1 MFDRHAKQLLE
12 KLITLFPCTVVT
24 GVRQCGKTTLLSEFS
39 PPWQCFDMETGSDQQ
54 QILDDPDLFLRL
66 HPNQT
71 IIDEAQQAPSL
82 FPALRVAID
91 QQRSQTGRFLLSG
104 SSSPALNQQIAES
117 LAGRVASIEL
127 SPLTLTEAWRLPPSP
142 IYSLITLQAPIE
154 QLLEQAHPR
163 LDIQRIYHYWLK
175 GGYPELWE
183 RDQPDLQKLWYQ
195 NYIDTY
201 LMRDI
206 STLFPRMDRNRYRQL
221 ILLMTQAS
229 GTILNNA
236 QFART
241 LGVSEPTIRDWLQIA
256 HDTFIW
262 RQLPAWDR
270 SKQKQLVKHPK
281 GFLRDSGMMNHLL
294 HINSIELLT
303 THPAAG
309 LSWESMV
316 IENLLRNFNNRGDQV
331 TPYHYRTRG
340 GAEIDLILEGD
351 FGLLPI
357 EIKMTSTPGKRQ
369 LRALNE
375 FIDQHNCRYGIVVT
389 GNNRAAL
396 LDERI
401 ITIPAATLSF
411 HSAIAATSHNSALL
425 HARLGAPFLYYVVD
439 SATDLPPV
447 LPTH

>member
-1 MFDRHAKQLLE
+1 MLNRHAKHHLE
-12 KLITLFPCTVVT
+12 TLITLFPCTVIT
-24 GVRQCGKTTLLSEFS
+24 GVRQCGKSTLLSEFT
-39 PPWQCFDMETGSDQQ
+39 PPWQLFDMEVGADQQ

-71 IIDEAQQAPSL
+71 IIDEAQLAPSL

-91 QQRSQTGRFLLSG
+91 QQRNQTGRFLLSG
-104 SSSPALNQQIAES
+104 SSSPTLSQQISES
-117 LAGRVASIEL
+117 LAGRVAAMEL
-127 SPLTLTEAWRLPPSP
+127 SPLTLTEAWKLSPSP
-142 IYSLITLQAPIE
+142 IYALISAQASIK
-154 QLLEQAHPR
+154 QLLKQAISR
-163 LDIQRIYHYWLK
+163 LDIQQIYHYWLK
-175 GGYPELWE
+175 GGYPELWQ
-183 RDQPDLQKLWYQ
+183 RDQPELQKLWHQ

-221 ILLMTQAS
+221 ILLLTQAS

-236 QFART
+236 EVART

-256 HDTFIW
+256 HDTYIW

-270 SKQKQLVKHPK
+270 SRQKQLVKHPK
-281 GFLRDSGMMNHLL
+281 GFLRDSGMAHQLL
-294 HINSIELLT
+294 RIDTIELLT
-303 THPAAG
+303 THPSAG

-316 IENLLRNFNNRGDQV
+316 IENLLRNFSNRGDRV

-351 FGLLPI
+351 FGLLPV

-375 FIDQHNCRYGIVVT
+375 FIDQHNCHYGIVVT
-389 GNNRAAL
+389 GNSKAAR
-396 LDERI
+396 LDEHI
-401 ITIPAATLSF
+401 IAIPAG
-411 HSAIAATSHNSALL
+411 AL
-425 HARLGAPFLYYVVD
+425 
-439 SATDLPPV
+439 
-447 LPTH
+447 

>member
-1 MFDRHAKQLLE
+1 MITLEYTPMFDRHAKQHLE
-12 KLITLFPCTVVT
+12 KLISLFPCTVVT
-24 GVRQCGKTTLLSEFS
+24 GVRQCGKTTLLSELS
-39 PPWQCFDMETGSDQQ
+39 PPWQSFDMEVGSDQQ

-66 HPNQT
+66 HPKQT
-71 IIDEAQQAPSL
+71 IIDEAQLAPPL

-91 QQRSQTGRFLLSG
+91 QQRHQTGRFLLSG
-104 SSSPALNQQIAES
+104 SSSPALSQQIAES
-117 LAGRVASIEL
+117 LAGRVATIEL
-127 SPLTLTEAWRLPPSP
+127 SPLTLAEAWKLPPSP
-142 IYSLITLQAPIE
+142 IYSLISDQVSIK
-154 QLLEQAHPR
+154 QLLQQTTSR
-163 LDIQRIYHYWLK
+163 LSIQQIYHYWLK
-175 GGYPELWE
+175 GGYPELWV
-183 RDQPDLQKLWYQ
+183 RDQPDLQKLWQQ

-221 ILLMTQAS
+221 ILLLTQAS

-270 SKQKQLVKHPK
+270 SRQKQLVKHPK

-294 HINSIELLT
+294 HINSIELLS
-303 THPAAG
+303 THPVAG

-316 IENLLRNFNNRGDQV
+316 IENLLRNFYNRGERV

-351 FGLLPI
+351 FGLLPV
-357 EIKMTSTPGKRQ
+357 EIKMTSIPDKRQ
-369 LRALNE
+369 LRSLNE
-375 FIDQHNCRYGIVVT
+375 FINNHGCRYGLVIT
-389 GNNRAAL
+389 GSDKAAQ

-401 ITIPAATLSF
+401 IAIPAG
-411 HSAIAATSHNSALL
+411 AL
-425 HARLGAPFLYYVVD
+425 
-439 SATDLPPV
+439 
-447 LPTH
+447 